1 MNILIAECR
10 NFSEEAAHLLSQ
22 AGSLRQ
28 ADLARHELAYHL
40 DDVDVLWVRLRH
52 RIDESLLEH
61 APRLKVVVTP
71 TTGLTHVDLDALERR
86 GIRLLCLRGET
97 DFLSDVR
104 ATAEH
109 TIALMLALLR
119 SLPAAVAHVSDGGWS
134 RDLFR
139 GHELYGKKVGIV
151 GYGRLGRIVARY
163 LMAFEAEVLITDP
176 ALGGIGLPLNTVLAR
191 SDIVTLHVDYTPD
204 KHQFFSREC
213 FSRMRHASWFINT
226 SRGELVDEAAL
237 LAALRSGRLAGA
249 AHDVLEGEGTSEDTL
264 PAVVQYANMHGNV
277 IVTPHIGGC
286 TYESMQKTEMF
297 LARKT
302 VELMK
307 SINDRNYSYA

>member
-10 NFSEEAAHLLSQ
+10 NFPEEAAHLLGQ
-22 AGSLRQ
+22 AGNLRQ
-28 ADLARHELAYHL
+28 ADLARHELAHYL
-40 DDVDVLWVRLRH
+40 EDVDVLWVRLRH
-52 RIDESLLEH
+52 RIDEELLEH
-61 APRLKVVVTP
+61 APRLKVIATP
-71 TTGLTHVDLDALERR
+71 TTGLTHVDLEAVERR
-86 GIRLLCLRGET
+86 GIRLVCLRGET
-97 DFLSDVR
+97 DFLSEVR

-119 SLPAAVAHVSDGGWS
+119 SVPAAVAHVSAGGWN

-163 LMAFEAEVLITDP
+163 LMAFEAEVLIADP
-176 ALGGIGLPLNTVLAR
+176 ALGGVGLPLNTVLER
-191 SDIVTLHVDYTPD
+191 SDIVTLHVNYTPD

-213 FSRMRHASWFINT
+213 FSHMRHASWFINT

-237 LAALRSGRLAGA
+237 LVALRSGRLAGA
-249 AHDVLEGEGTSEDTL
+249 ALDVLEDEGASEGVF

-307 SINDRNYSYA
+307 SMKHRNYSYA